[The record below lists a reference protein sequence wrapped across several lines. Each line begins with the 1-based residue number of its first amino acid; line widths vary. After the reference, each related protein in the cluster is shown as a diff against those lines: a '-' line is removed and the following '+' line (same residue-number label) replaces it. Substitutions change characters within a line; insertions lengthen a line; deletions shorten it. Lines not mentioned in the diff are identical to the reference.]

1 MFFTVLRDALSVEM
15 PSRSDVASRFPA
27 IGTSSFEM
35 PSLSGMVC
43 CERGKQ
49 DEDKEF
55 LHAQV
60 VDNGI
65 LPDEYE
71 DTDGHP
77 IPVLILPPTPSSDGT
92 SSERNSWDLAGL
104 KFVPDGTSSG
114 RMSCRIEDF
123 CATRRQPPCIPKLAL
138 AAVKAGP
145 QSVESTPLSRQLS
158 QPLSGR
164 SVKSVLS
171 TGQRSQSH
179 QEWPPMSSRSVMSL
193 SEWYLD
199 SRHRCSSG
207 ESTCASDSLDTVRS
221 TTSAWFLDGHKLPD
235 ARTPATTCFKMTS
248 AAPEYPEESCD

>member
-1 MFFTVLRDALSVEM
+1 MFFTVLCDTLSVEM
-15 PSRSDVASRFPA
+15 PSRSDIASRLPA

-65 LPDEYE
+65 LADDE

-77 IPVLILPPTPSSDGT
+77 IPVLILPPSPSSDGT

-114 RMSCRIEDF
+114 RISCRIEDF

-145 QSVESTPLSRQLS
+145 QSVENTPLSRQLS

-171 TGQRSQSH
+171 TGQRSVS
-179 QEWPPMSSRSVMSL
+179 EFPPPMSSRSVMSL

-199 SRHRCSSG
+199 SRHRCNSG

-248 AAPEYPEESCD
+248 AAPEYPESCD